1 MTRGLPIAIGL
12 CVVMLGAGP
21 IALVVAR
28 AFSADASLAGVL
40 APLGETL
47 FASLLGAALATAIAV
62 PAAWLLE
69 RTDAGSAG
77 LGALLYAPAVVPPYV
92 LAVAWILLA
101 NPRTGLLVRGLGVPL
116 DVYSR
121 AGLVLVLAS
130 TLYPLVLAQTRA
142 ALVGIDAS
150 LEEAARLSGASPLRV
165 LRDITWPLIAPAAL
179 GAGVLAAL
187 QAAASFGVP
196 YLLAGQAHRPVL
208 TAAIYEA
215 LGLGTP
221 AGDGRA
227 ATGSLVLLAAASV
240 GLLAAATLARR
251 ARVTVGAKTQRPAV
265 VRLGRLRPIARGLL
279 GALATLAVLGPL
291 GTLAA
296 TSLLRSFGRGF
307 AWDNLSFEHWV
318 GVLGQPR
325 VREAALTSL
334 GLAAGAAAIVA
345 LLGLIF
351 CYAHRQMRNRRAGR
365 LLSLLVEL
373 PYAVP
378 GTVLA
383 LGLVMAFAREVRFI
397 VLDRVTIK
405 VALLGTPWLLLIAY
419 AVKELAVGVRAMD
432 AALGRIDPAHLE
444 AARVSGA
451 SPLRTLVDV
460 VAPLCRPALA
470 AAFLLVFLPL
480 LSEVTLSVLL
490 VGPGT
495 ETLGTVLFE
504 LQSYA
509 DPAAAA
515 VLATL
520 LSIAVAAL
528 ALVRH
533 VALRALPEASAW
545 QG

>member
-1 MTRGLPIAIGL
+1 MTRALPAVL
-12 CVVMLGAGP
+12 ALVVVLLGAGP
-21 IALVVAR
+21 ICLVVGR
-28 AFSADASLAGVL
+28 AFGGDANLAGVL
-40 APLGETL
+40 GPLGETL
-47 FASLLGAALATAIAV
+47 LVSLLSAALALAVAV

-101 NPRTGLLVRGLGVPL
+101 NPRTGLAVRGLGLPL

-121 AGLVLVLAS
+121 AGMVLVLAS

-150 LEEAARLSGASPLRV
+150 LEEAARLSGASPLVV
-165 LRDITWPLIAPAAL
+165 LRDVTWPLVAPAAL

-208 TAAIYEA
+208 TTAIYEA

-227 ATGSLVLLAAASV
+227 ATGSLLLLAAAAV
-240 GLLAAATLARR
+240 GLGGAAALARR
-251 ARVTVGAKTQRPAV
+251 ARVTVGARTQRPAV
-265 VRLGRLRPIARGLL
+265 VRLGRLLPLARLGL
-279 GALATLAVLGPL
+279 GTLAALAVLGPL
-291 GTLAA
+291 VMLAA

-307 AWDNLSFEHWV
+307 AWDNLSLEHWA

-325 VREAALTSL
+325 VRAAAGTSVL
-334 GLAAGAAAIVA
+334 LAAGAAAIVA

-351 CYAHRQMRNRRAGR
+351 CYAHKQMRSRRAAR
-365 LLSLLVEL
+365 LASLLIEL

-378 GTVLA
+378 GTVLG
-383 LGLVMAFAREVRFI
+383 LGLVMAFAKEVRVI
-397 VLDRVTIK
+397 VLDRVTIRM
-405 VALLGTPWLLLIAY
+405 ALLGTPWLLLIAY
-419 AVKELAVGVRAMD
+419 SVKELAVGVRAMD

-451 SPLRTLVDV
+451 SSARTLFDV

-520 LSIAVAAL
+520 LALAVAAL
-528 ALVRH
+528 ALLRH
-533 VALRALPEASAW
+533 AALRALPEARSW